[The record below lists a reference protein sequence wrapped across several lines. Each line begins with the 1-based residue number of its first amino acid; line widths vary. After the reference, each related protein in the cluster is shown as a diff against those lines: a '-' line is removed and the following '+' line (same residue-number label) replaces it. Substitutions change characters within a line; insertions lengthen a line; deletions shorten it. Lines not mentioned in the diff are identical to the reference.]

1 MTKHEIMKSY
11 VEEKITELCDAV
23 LTFNYAD
30 GAAHSVAFLTNYA
43 GKILK
48 KYVRAADKEY
58 GFTILITW
66 HYSSE
71 LDDLNLQAMNLG
83 QLFMDWIDEQNR
95 MKNFPDFGADCQ
107 VKKIEN
113 LQNMPNLATVDW
125 ESGIAQYQIPCRV
138 IYFEKEKRL

>member
-1 MTKHEIMKSY
+1 MTKNEIMKAD
-11 VEEKITELCDAV
+11 VEEKITELCDA
-23 LTFNYAD
+23 
-30 GAAHSVAFLTNYA
+30 
-43 GKILK
+43 GKIIT

-95 MKNFPDFGADCQ
+95 MKNFPNFGENCQ
-107 VKKIEN
+107 VKRIEN

-138 IYFEKEKRL
+138 IYFEKER

>member
-1 MTKHEIMKSY
+1 MTKHEVMKEY
-11 VEEKITELCDAV
+11 VEGKIEELCDAI

-30 GAAHSVAFLTNYA
+30 GVAHSVAFITNYA
-43 GKILK
+43 GKVLK
-48 KYVRAADKEY
+48 RYIRAADKEY

-83 QLFMDWIDEQNR
+83 QQFMDWIDEQNQ
-95 MKNFPDFGADCQ
+95 KEQYPDFGIKCQ

-125 ESGIAQYQIPCRV
+125 ENGVAQYQIPCRV
-138 IYFEKEKRL
+138 IYFEKER

>member
-1 MTKHEIMKSY
+1 MTKHEIMVSY
-11 VEEKITELCDAV
+11 VKDKIEELCDGI

-30 GAAHSVAFLTNYA
+30 GEAHSVSFLTNFS
-43 GKILK
+43 GKVVK
-48 KYVRAADKEY
+48 RYVRAADKEY

-71 LDDLNLQAMNLG
+71 LDDMNLQAMNLG

-95 MKNFPDFGADCQ
+95 KKNFPNFGANCQ

-113 LQNMPNLATVDW
+113 LQNMPTLATVDW
-125 ESGIAQYQIPCRV
+125 ESGVAQYQIPCRV
-138 IYFEKEKRL
+138 LYFEKER

>member
-1 MTKHEIMKSY
+1 MTKNEIMKAY

-95 MKNFPDFGADCQ
+95 SRNFPKFQGCK
-107 VKKIEN
+107 VLSIEN
-113 LQNMPNLATVDW
+113 LQNMPNLAGVNEAGTV
-125 ESGIAQYQIPCRV
+125 ARYMFQVRV
-138 IYFEKEKRL
+138 RYYTEGVKA